1 MRTASSASRTCG
13 RSASASEYTATAR
26 IPIRRAVPITRLA
39 ISTLLATSIESNT
52 SPAYCAGSQLDDR
65 PAVHDPAE
73 GLDGVGVVLAGG
85 VEAQPLHRGRR
96 AGRVERAA
104 HQVGEGVGGPDD
116 AAAQRRTRGWRGSQ
130 PRRCPRGLAPGA
142 ARTSR

>member
-13 RSASASEYTATAR
+13 RSASASEYTATVR
-26 IPIRRAVPITRLA
+26 IPIRRAVRITRRA
-39 ISTLLATSIESNT
+39 ISPLLATSTESST
-52 SPAYCAGSQLDDR
+52 SPAYLPGGRASRPRRASRPGRHTGTAAGRASQPDDR

-73 GLDGVGVVLAGG
+73 GLDGAGVVLAGG

-104 HQVGEGVGGPDD
+104 HQVVEGVGGPDD
-116 AAAQRRTRGWRGSQ
+116 AAAQ
-130 PRRCPRGLAPGA
+130 
-142 ARTSR
+142 